1 MSKHT
6 TLEQLKK
13 LAERT
18 KTELTALDGK
28 IVDYGLA
35 KQETAEAG
43 YLATYQLTKGGTP
56 TGDKINIPKDLL
68 VKSAAVKDVTEA
80 DQPYEGALVG
90 DKYIDFVI
98 NSVEGD
104 ANESHVYLAVKD
116 LGGSVTVDTATDAEV
131 DAMLTEVF
139 GETQSDPELS
149 EEDEP

>member
-13 LAERT
+13 LAQRT
-18 KTELTALDGK
+18 KTELTILEGK
-28 IVDYGLA
+28 IGDYGLT
-35 KQETAEAG
+35 KLEIAEDG
-43 YLATYQLTKGGTP
+43 YLATYQLTKDGTP

-68 VKSAAVKDVTEA
+68 VKSASVKEVTEA
-80 DQPYEGALVG
+80 DQPYEGAAVG
-90 DKYIDFVI
+90 DKYIDLVI

-139 GETQSDPELS
+139 GEVTET
-149 EEDEP
+149 EEP

>member
-13 LAERT
+13 LAQRT
-18 KTELTALDGK
+18 KTELTTLEGK
-28 IVDYGLA
+28 IDDYDLT
-35 KQETAEAG
+35 KLESAEDG

-68 VKSAAVKDVTEA
+68 VKSASVKVATETG
-80 DQPYEGALVG
+80 QPYEGAVAG
-90 DKYIDFVI
+90 DKYIDFAI

-116 LGGSVTVDTATDAEV
+116 LGGSVTVDTATDEEV
-131 DAMLTEVF
+131 AAMLTEVF
-139 GETQSDPELS
+139 GAAAES
-149 EEDEP
+149 